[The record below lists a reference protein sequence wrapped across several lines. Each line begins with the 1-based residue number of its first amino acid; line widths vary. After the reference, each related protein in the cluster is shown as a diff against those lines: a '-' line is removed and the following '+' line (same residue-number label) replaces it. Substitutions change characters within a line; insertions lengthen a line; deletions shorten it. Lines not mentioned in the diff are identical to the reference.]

1 MNLIKTLL
9 SLIFPLECRI
19 CKKTL
24 EVGNL
29 TYICPECFT
38 RIRFIKE
45 PYCLK
50 CGRPLRPFE
59 DRICKNCQKEKR
71 YFKKICS
78 ISLYQ
83 GVMREAILLLKYQK
97 VKALISPLG
106 KLLLK
111 YCQENLKINDFDL
124 VLPVPLYRSKRKERE
139 FNQAEVFA
147 RMIAEHYSLPL
158 AQENLL
164 RIRDTRT
171 MSGLNPEER
180 RRNVKGAFSVKRQ
193 EEVKNKR
200 ILLIDDI
207 CTTGATVDECSKVL
221 LTAGV
226 KEVTVLTLA
235 RTPSKI

>member
-1 MNLIKTLL
+1 M
-9 SLIFPLECRI
+9 
-19 CKKTL
+19 
-24 EVGNL
+24 
-29 TYICPECFT
+29 
-38 RIRFIKE
+38 
-45 PYCLK
+45 
-50 CGRPLRPFE
+50 
-59 DRICKNCQKEKR
+59 
-71 YFKKICS
+71 
-78 ISLYQ
+78 SLYQ

-147 RMIAEHYSLPL
+147 RIIDRHYSLPL
-158 AQENLL
+158 SHENLL